1 VLRVTLRNLL
11 ARKVRLAL
19 SAFAIVLGVA
29 FVAGSFVFTDAL
41 GGAFNGIIKGTTADV
56 EVLPAGGGDFTAAGE
71 DSRTIPGSVVDDLE
85 ALPEVESA
93 NGTDQVQGVYV
104 IGADGK
110 LVGGNG
116 PPGLAFN
123 YSDTRAITGD
133 QIFTLVEG
141 DLPEGESQI
150 ALDEDTA
157 DKAGYEVGD
166 EVQLVTPGPQP
177 TTTATLTGLVKFGS
191 EGGLVGATL
200 TLFDEQTLQDRF
212 FQGRDVY
219 TNISLTAAE
228 GVTQQELADA
238 ANEVLPRGVEAQ
250 TGDKLSDDNVDA
262 IGEALGFIN
271 TFLLVFAAV
280 AIVVG
285 TFLIINTFSILVAQ
299 RSRELAL
306 LRALGASRRQVNFA
320 VLAEAAIVGLV
331 GSTIGLGAGY
341 LLAIGLRSLFGAFGL
356 DLGGATL
363 TIEPRTVLVSY
374 AVGLVVTMVAAYL
387 PARRAS
393 RIAPVAAM
401 RDDAA
406 LPESSLRRRF
416 AVGVVLI
423 LLGIGLMVGGFAGSG
438 GSGLSLIGGGMLA
451 ILVGVSLISP
461 IIGRPVIA
469 LLGLVYRRVFSSV
482 GDLATEN
489 ARRNPRRTAATASAL
504 MIGLTLVAL
513 MSILGQSAK
522 ASTDKTIEESLT
534 AELIVSNAVGTPFS
548 TAIADQIRE
557 VEGVETVAQFR
568 QAFPKLDGSQVF
580 LGAANPDDLADAL
593 DLAVSTGGVGELA
606 NSFVLVDQAT
616 ASNQGWSVGDTVPL
630 EFPVGTVDFILA
642 GTFPAGGAVPANYLI
657 TLDALEDA
665 GIKPLDSLLFINT
678 TDDADESAVRSSIDD
693 ILADLPTVT
702 LKDQEGYAAEQK
714 EQINQ
719 FLGIIY
725 ALLALA
731 IVIAVLGIVNTLALS
746 VIERTRE
753 VGLLRAIG
761 MQRRQ
766 LRRMIRLEAVAI
778 ALLGAALGMVMGIV
792 FGVTLQRAIAD
803 QGIEVLSIP
812 WVQLVIFV
820 VISGLVGVLAA
831 LLPARRAAKLDV
843 LTAITTE

>member
-1 VLRVTLRNLL
+1 
-11 ARKVRLAL
+11 
-19 SAFAIVLGVA
+19 
-29 FVAGSFVFTDAL
+29 
-41 GGAFNGIIKGTTADV
+41 
-56 EVLPAGGGDFTAAGE
+56 
-71 DSRTIPGSVVDDLE
+71 
-85 ALPEVESA
+85 
-93 NGTDQVQGVYV
+93 
-104 IGADGK
+104 
-110 LVGGNG
+110 
-116 PPGLAFN
+116 
-123 YSDTRAITGD
+123 
-133 QIFTLVEG
+133 
-141 DLPEGESQI
+141 
-150 ALDEDTA
+150 
-157 DKAGYEVGD
+157 
-166 EVQLVTPGPQP
+166 
-177 TTTATLTGLVKFGS
+177 
-191 EGGLVGATL
+191 
-200 TLFDEQTLQDRF
+200 
-212 FQGRDVY
+212 
-219 TNISLTAAE
+219 
-228 GVTQQELADA
+228 
-238 ANEVLPRGVEAQ
+238 
-250 TGDKLSDDNVDA
+250 
-262 IGEALGFIN
+262 
-271 TFLLVFAAV
+271 
-280 AIVVG
+280 
-285 TFLIINTFSILVAQ
+285 
-299 RSRELAL
+299 
-306 LRALGASRRQVNFA
+306 
-320 VLAEAAIVGLV
+320 
-331 GSTIGLGAGY
+331 
-341 LLAIGLRSLFGAFGL
+341 
-356 DLGGATL
+356 
-363 TIEPRTVLVSY
+363 
-374 AVGLVVTMVAAYL
+374 
-387 PARRAS
+387 
-393 RIAPVAAM
+393 
-401 RDDAA
+401 
-406 LPESSLRRRF
+406 
-416 AVGVVLI
+416 
-423 LLGIGLMVGGFAGSG
+423 
-438 GSGLSLIGGGMLA
+438 
-451 ILVGVSLISP
+451 
-461 IIGRPVIA
+461 
-469 LLGLVYRRVFSSV
+469 VYRRVFSSV